1 MKTPSYVFYE
11 KIFKD
16 TVNAVKEM
24 LGDNIPLC
32 YSIKANPFLLN
43 CVPDNLAKIEVC
55 SPGELS
61 ICQKLNIPA
70 ERIIYSG
77 VMKEAVDVKRAADY
91 DVAIM
96 TAESPLHL
104 KLENEA
110 CLERGL
116 CKKVI
121 LRLSSGNQFGMSQE
135 DIINLV
141 EHKEDYP
148 GVNIIGLHYYS
159 GTQKKLRSIDK
170 DLKRLEETLVIL
182 KERFGFE
189 PELVEYGPGLTIDYF
204 QSEMA
209 ENDRKALEEG
219 AKRIRAFAEKY
230 PMGIEMGRFLA
241 SACGVFF
248 TQVKDLK
255 TTKGV
260 NYVICDGGIHHLK
273 YYGQTMAMLIPPIAT
288 GASIEDLAKLNGDI
302 APLDSSEEVAEG
314 NDEYCLCGSLCTV
327 ADVLVRNVR
336 LKKLSVGDVIAFGK
350 GGAYSVTEG
359 SSLFLSRDLPAIYL
373 ARESG
378 EMELLRDI
386 QPSYILNIQEEAK

>member
-77 VMKEAVDVKRAADY
+77 VMKEAVDVKRAVDY

-141 EHKEDYP
+141 ENKEDYP

-350 GGAYSVTEG
+350 CGAYSVTEG

>member
-77 VMKEAVDVKRAADY
+77 VMKEAVDVKRAVDY

-204 QSEMA
+204 QPEMA

-350 GGAYSVTEG
+350 CGAYSVTEG

>member
-1 MKTPSYVFYE
+1 
-11 KIFKD
+11 
-16 TVNAVKEM
+16 
-24 LGDNIPLC
+24 
-32 YSIKANPFLLN
+32 
-43 CVPDNLAKIEVC
+43 
-55 SPGELS
+55 
-61 ICQKLNIPA
+61 
-70 ERIIYSG
+70 
-77 VMKEAVDVKRAADY
+77 
-91 DVAIM
+91 
-96 TAESPLHL
+96 
-104 KLENEA
+104 
-110 CLERGL
+110 
-116 CKKVI
+116 
-121 LRLSSGNQFGMSQE
+121 
-135 DIINLV
+135 
-141 EHKEDYP
+141 
-148 GVNIIGLHYYS
+148 
-159 GTQKKLRSIDK
+159 
-170 DLKRLEETLVIL
+170 
-182 KERFGFE
+182 
-189 PELVEYGPGLTIDYF
+189 
-204 QSEMA
+204 MA

-288 GASIEDLAKLNGDI
+288 GASIEDLVKLNGDI

-327 ADVLVRNVR
+327 ADVLVRNVQ

-350 GGAYSVTEG
+350 CGAYSVTEG

-373 ARESG
+373 ARENG
-378 EMELLRDI
+378 EIELLRDI